1 MNVGDS
7 IFSNTYFV
15 PTALHSSEMAESTQR
30 EDLATGEECN
40 EETGVLGG
48 SDSKISLSKTER
60 GLDL

>member
-1 MNVGDS
+1 MNVQDS

-30 EDLATGEECN
+30 EDLATGEECH
-40 EETGVLGG
+40 EETGVGG

>member
-15 PTALHSSEMAESTQR
+15 QTAPHSSEMAKSTQR
-30 EDLATGEECN
+30 EDLATGEECH
-40 EETGVLGG
+40 EETGVPGG